1 MLGFEELRPRDQG
14 DPGLAEDLHGVGQV
28 SGVWRANSGFGVAH
42 AALRSTSRSRVAM
55 SSGIAAAPSPT
66 FSASSG
72 DQSAAGMITPGLRI
86 DSGSYA
92 RLTSRHSAMTSV
104 P

>member
-66 FSASSG
+66 FSASRG
-72 DQSAAGMITPGLRI
+72 DQSVAGMITPGLKMV
-86 DSGSYA
+86 SGWLGRSTW
-92 RLTSRHSAMTSV
+92 RNSPLR